1 MKKAI
6 FPGSFDPI
14 TIGHVDII
22 NRGLHMFDEII
33 IAVGENSSK
42 TNMFS
47 LEERLK
53 FITTAFKDDSRI
65 TVQSYQGL
73 TVDLCDTLNVSVIL
87 RGLRN
92 TTDFEFEKSIANVN
106 QAMTN
111 VETVFLLSSP
121 ITSHISSSIVRE
133 IIKNKG
139 DYQNFVP

>member
-1 MKKAI
+1 
-6 FPGSFDPI
+6 
-14 TIGHVDII
+14 
-22 NRGLHMFDEII
+22 MFDEII

-53 FITTAFKDDSRI
+53 FITRAFKDDSRI

-92 TTDFEFEKSIANVN
+92 TTDFEFEKSIACVN

>member
-53 FITTAFKDDSRI
+53 FITRAFKDDSRI

-92 TTDFEFEKSIANVN
+92 TTDFEFEKSIAYVN